1 MVKMGNEVVAIEH
14 RFYRICVDLLT
25 DVRKM
30 LKVFLS
36 KGSRII
42 IKTSKL
48 IKEISPTKLC

>member
-1 MVKMGNEVVAIEH
+1 MVKMGNEVVAIER

-36 KGSRII
+36 KSSRII